1 MRSRR
6 RRDGRPNATLA
17 AVALLLLG
25 ALRCLPAAAASNLLG
40 LYVGAGAGR
49 AEVRATGFRSPPSGP
64 LAIPLGALGHPAF
77 AYQLTAGVRFLE
89 VFGAEADYVDL
100 GHASEAIGPQATA
113 GVGTSGTAVF
123 GVFYLPIPVV
133 NVFAKAGLARL
144 DTQGNASVGPPGVG
158 RCAIGLPSCDVYS
171 SAYRQRTTSL
181 AAGIGAQVDW
191 GPLAV
196 RAEVER
202 FSAAGEHP
210 SLAAI
215 ELLFRFL

>member
-1 MRSRR
+1 MVTHLQHEPRHTA
-6 RRDGRPNATLA
+6 PLA
-17 AVALLLLG
+17 AVALLMIAGLH
-25 ALRCLPAAAASNLLG
+25 CVPAAAASNLLG

-49 AEVRATGFRSPPSGP
+49 AEVRATGFRNPLSASVTGP
-64 LAIPLGALGHPAF
+64 LGGVGGNAF
-77 AYQLTAGVRFLE
+77 AYQLTAGVRFLS

-100 GHASEAIGPQATA
+100 GQASGPIGTK
-113 GVGTSGTAVF
+113 TSARVDTTGTAVF
-123 GVFYLPIPVV
+123 GVFYLPIPVI

-144 DTQGNASVGPPGVG
+144 DTQGSATIALPGFASCTVGVSNCG
-158 RCAIGLPSCDVYS
+158 VYS

-181 AAGIGAQVDW
+181 AAGIGAQIDL

-210 SLAAI
+210 TLAAI
-215 ELLFRFL
+215 EVLFRFL

>member
-1 MRSRR
+1 MRTRPPHAARR
-6 RRDGRPNATLA
+6 AATLA
-17 AVALLLLG
+17 AVLLLGG
-25 ALRCLPAAAASNLLG
+25 ALRCQPAAAASNLLG

-49 AEVRATGFRSPPSGP
+49 AEVRATGFRGPPSAAFAP
-64 LAIPLGALGHPAF
+64 QPLGAIGRNAL

-100 GHASEAIGPQATA
+100 GHASAPIGPQASA
-113 GVGTSGTAVF
+113 SVGTTGTAVF
-123 GVFYLPIPVV
+123 GVLYLPIPVV

-144 DTQGNASVGPPGVG
+144 DTQGHATVALPGAG
-158 RCAIGLPSCDVYS
+158 TCAIGIPNCGVYS

-181 AAGIGAQVDW
+181 AAGIGAQVNL

-202 FSAAGEHP
+202 FTAAGEHP
-210 SLAAI
+210 SLAVI

>member
-1 MRSRR
+1 MRTRLQR
-6 RRDGRPNATLA
+6 EPRLAATLV
-17 AVALLLLG
+17 AVALLLAG

-40 LYVGAGAGR
+40 LYGGAGAGR
-49 AEVRATGFRSPPSGP
+49 AEVRATGFRSPLAAP
-64 LAIPLGALGHPAF
+64 LATPLGALGHPAF

-100 GHASEAIGPQATA
+100 GHASEA
-113 GVGTSGTAVF
+113 VGTQARASVGTTGTAVF
-123 GVFYLPIPVV
+123 GVLYLPIPVI

-144 DTQGNASVGPPGVG
+144 DTQGSATVSLPGAG
-158 RCAIGLPSCDVYS
+158 SCAIGVPDCGVYS

-181 AAGIGAQVDW
+181 AAGIGAQVDL
-191 GPLAV
+191 GPLAI

-210 SLAAI
+210 TLAAI

>member
-1 MRSRR
+1 MPPEVRR
-6 RRDGRPNATLA
+6 KPRDAVAVAT
-17 AVALLLLG
+17 VALLLIA
-25 ALRCLPAAAASNLLG
+25 ALRCAPAAAASNLLG

-49 AEVRATGFRSPPSGP
+49 AEVRAAGFRGPPSST
-64 LAIPLGALGHPAF
+64 LTTPLGPIGRNAF
-77 AYQLTAGVRFLE
+77 AYQLTAGVRFLS

-100 GHASEAIGPQATA
+100 GHASASIGPAA
-113 GVGTSGTAVF
+113 SASVGTTGTAVF
-123 GVFYLPIPVV
+123 GVFYLPIPVI

-144 DTQGNASVGPPGVG
+144 DTQGSARVALPGVG
-158 RCAIGLPSCDVYS
+158 SCVIGIPSCGVYS

-181 AAGIGAQVDW
+181 AAGIGAQVEL

-210 SLAAI
+210 SLAVI
-215 ELLFRFL
+215 EVLFRFL

>member
-1 MRSRR
+1 MRTRSRR
-6 RRDGRPNATLA
+6 EPRCRVAPAALA
-17 AVALLLLG
+17 MLLIA
-25 ALRCLPAAAASNLLG
+25 ALRCPPAAAASNLLG

-49 AEVRATGFRSPPSGP
+49 AEVRATGFRNPAPASLS
-64 LAIPLGALGHPAF
+64 APLGTLGRNAF
-77 AYQLTAGVRFLE
+77 AYQLTAGVRFLS
-89 VFGAEADYVDL
+89 VFGAEADYLDL
-100 GHASEAIGPQATA
+100 GHASAAIGRQANASVDT
-113 GVGTSGTAVF
+113 TGTAVF
-123 GVFYLPIPVV
+123 GVFYLPIPVI

-144 DTQGNASVGPPGVG
+144 DTQGNASVALPGIG
-158 RCAIGLPSCDVYS
+158 SCAIGVAGCGVYS

-181 AAGIGAQVDW
+181 AAGIGAQIDL

-215 ELLFRFL
+215 EVLFRFW